1 MNILSIDLNPFGQ
14 RATLLGPDGQVLGHH
29 VAPPRAQVVDWL
41 RKIVRGQVLV
51 VGSPLDEWPDGAADV
66 LQSAGAQLHW
76 LNPSLMRR
84 LYAVCRPWNLHRK
97 LHRAHFLG
105 HLFLSGA
112 TPGTAEQATQEFE
125 IKAARS
131 ILEQVGLLF

>member
-14 RATLLGPDGQVLGHH
+14 RATLLSPDGQVLEHH
-29 VAPPRAQVVDWL
+29 VAAPRADVTVWL
-41 RKIVRGQVLV
+41 RKIMRCQALV
-51 VGSPLDEWPDGAADV
+51 VGSPLDNWPDGAAELV
-66 LQSAGAQLHW
+66 HGAGGQLHW

-112 TPGTAEQATQEFE
+112 TPWTAEQATREFE
-125 IKAARS
+125 GKAAQS
-131 ILEQVGLLF
+131 ILEQVGLQL